1 MPMMKGARATVLDAI
16 GHTPIVKH
24 NKVAAHVKSDIYVK
38 MEYLNP
44 GGSMK
49 DRVALN
55 IIRDAERRGLLQPGG
70 TIVEATSGN
79 TGAGLAMIAATRG
92 YKCIF
97 VMPDKMSQE
106 KIAALRAFG
115 AKVVICPT
123 AVEPDDPRSY
133 YEVTKRIVA

>member
-1 MPMMKGARATVLDAI
+1 MMRGARANVAEAI
-16 GHTPIVKH
+16 GGTPIIKL
-24 NKVAAHVKSDIYVK
+24 NKVAAHVKSELYVK
-38 MEYLNP
+38 MEFLNP

-97 VMPDKMSQE
+97 VMPDKMSTE
-106 KIAALRAFG
+106 KIASLRAFG
-115 AKVVICPT
+115 ARVVICPT
-123 AVEPDDPRSY
+123 AVEPEDPRSY
-133 YEVTKRIVA
+133 YETTKR